1 VDHSILLNPRNQ
13 SSTAV
18 MQFLTLL
25 SLALSVGL
33 AAGQVKTYSKG
44 KEGVSRFSI
53 DNGVIKQRYIIEFAD
68 AAGLRKRAGPDGN
81 VRAPP
86 PPHSQFFVRTLTSTP
101 RQNLEV
107 FYRSLHARGID
118 ASPRL
123 NITSDVFE
131 GVSLFIENS
140 KQLEDLRAIKDVK
153 NVWPVQ
159 KWVPPYENPRY

>member
-1 VDHSILLNPRNQ
+1 VDHSIILNPRNQ
-13 SSTAV
+13 SSAAV

-86 PPHSQFFVRTLTSTP
+86 IPRFSYVCLRVLRASIWRFSTGRFMLGGSMLPHDSISPQMYLRAS
-101 RQNLEV
+101 
-107 FYRSLHARGID
+107 RSL
-118 ASPRL
+118 
-123 NITSDVFE
+123 
-131 GVSLFIENS
+131 S
-140 KQLEDLRAIKDVK
+140 KTPSSSRT
-153 NVWPVQ
+153 
-159 KWVPPYENPRY
+159 

>member
-1 VDHSILLNPRNQ
+1 
-13 SSTAV
+13 

-86 PPHSQFFVRTLTSTP
+86 FPDFRTYAYEYVYVLRASIWRFSTGRFMLGGSMLPHDSISPQMCLRAS
-101 RQNLEV
+101 
-107 FYRSLHARGID
+107 RSL
-118 ASPRL
+118 
-123 NITSDVFE
+123 
-131 GVSLFIENS
+131 S
-140 KQLEDLRAIKDVK
+140 KTPSSSRT
-153 NVWPVQ
+153 
-159 KWVPPYENPRY
+159 